1 MASKVQGSL
10 SSRSL
15 KVYHLGLALAVE
27 LRWWKL
33 QRGALS
39 PGGWVVLAWFG
50 VSCWKRRIAQPAF
63 CFLLQ
68 MADCGGLPQVVQVRH
83 TLALS
88 WHLGSTEPFVL
99 LALKPPSL
107 FPQPGKLTEAF
118 KYFVQGMGY
127 SKWQTQLC
135 SLEQVVVKGTQ
146 AFWSI

>member
-1 MASKVQGSL
+1 MRHSL
-10 SSRSL
+10 
-15 KVYHLGLALAVE
+15 
-27 LRWWKL
+27 
-33 QRGALS
+33 
-39 PGGWVVLAWFG
+39 P
-50 VSCWKRRIAQPAF
+50 
-63 CFLLQ
+63 
-68 MADCGGLPQVVQVRH
+68 
-83 TLALS
+83 LS

-135 SLEQVVVKGTQ
+135 GLEQVVVKGTQ